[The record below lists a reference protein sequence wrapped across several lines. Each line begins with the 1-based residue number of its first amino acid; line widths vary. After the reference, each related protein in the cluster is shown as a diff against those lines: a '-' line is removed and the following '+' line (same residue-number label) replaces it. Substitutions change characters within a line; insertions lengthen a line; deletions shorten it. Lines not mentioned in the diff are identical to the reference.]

1 MKKYFRLYRSFLQ
14 FLATFFGIYLFA
26 TFFYQIYLNS
36 YDGEKHQVDGFTTLV
51 AHQSNYIVLLFDK
64 NAHVTA
70 SKTDASILLFY
81 KNKNVS
87 KVVEG
92 CNAISIAIL
101 FVSFIVA
108 FAGKL
113 KPTFLYALSGIFIIH
128 VCNIL
133 RIGLLSVL
141 FYEIPSYKTVLH
153 GVVFPFILYSI
164 VFILWIIWTHKFSK
178 YATKNT
184 K

>member
-1 MKKYFRLYRSFLQ
+1 MKICPSINPLLAPIDVYGNLRNEKSTEYDALYFADGAWGLD
-14 FLATFFGIYLFA
+14 
-26 TFFYQIYLNS
+26 
-36 YDGEKHQVDGFTTLV
+36 YD
-51 AHQSNYIVLLFDK
+51 
-64 NAHVTA
+64 
-70 SKTDASILLFY
+70 
-81 KNKNVS
+81 KNVS